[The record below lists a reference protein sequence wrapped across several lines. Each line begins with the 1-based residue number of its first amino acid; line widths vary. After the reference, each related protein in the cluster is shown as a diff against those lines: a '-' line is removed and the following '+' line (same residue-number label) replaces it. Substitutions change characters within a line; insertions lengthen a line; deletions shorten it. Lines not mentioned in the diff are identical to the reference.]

1 MAEIKDLNESWS
13 NDHDGDEVEAFIKKT
28 IRSLMVDVGDK
39 FGDVQYEGG
48 ALRFYSESGGTQ
60 LGAVTITGTSYTVN
74 VKTNVSS
81 NITVLTTDETFP
93 ITIEATTKSMEF
105 GSAVQEDFP
114 EDYFYKVEIDTG
126 SGYVDRTPENNT
138 IKEGGQASVDIR
150 RYVVTG
156 NNRIRLVVT
165 GAISG
170 QPRTL
175 TFNAN
180 LTSLALSCKHQWNK
194 AWIQGEQFQITNIYF
209 TGNIVKTLYVKVG
222 EEVHSITYPAS
233 TQYGSVP
240 TTFDLTDKTPS
251 ESCVIPIEM
260 WMAGEDVETKH
271 IFFNLMYVAKEDIGK
286 ISLICT
292 NNVKDKVYNF
302 AEETLL
308 EYATYNLNS
317 INAQVVANYDGNSV
331 ELINTTQVVVAQ
343 TVYELKLSL
352 QIDTMLSEGISLDVT
367 LQNEGAIA
375 KKTISV
381 DNSYA
386 YLPTDGYLFYLNPS
400 LGNNNSSA
408 REQINNSAPLSNEY
422 KATYTAKWNN
432 FTFAD
437 DAWSEDS
444 DGNRALVIKAGSS
457 LEIEDLK
464 PLRYSNNN
472 SASFEFMYR
481 ASNIADYDTPIMT
494 CIDTETYDPARSVG
508 FIVFPTRIL
517 LLGDNKRLELF
528 QQLPLSEDRIH
539 HITVV
544 IQREYAS
551 AALNLARIYINGCE
565 NVTFDF
571 GGDNHFYN
579 ASAYNN
585 LHMGQESTDY
595 YFYMTRIYNKALA
608 PNEVFANYLN
618 AMIDT
623 VSANRKGLRDDNNIV
638 DGNSISYDLCKKA
651 GFNLFTIET
660 DLPLPSLSNQ
670 VAYSS
675 GVNYHMEY
683 NDHPEWNV
691 SIFDAPCDGQGTTSS
706 LYEKWN
712 LRSKIKK
719 ALRWLYHNVKDA
731 NGNPIEEV
739 SKEGYLFGYKQTPAI
754 STITWKKNVASQ
766 PQGHKMGATAFYNDI
781 FKRVMGGGEKLVE
794 DKILPTADTRVA
806 TEQKPFLA
814 FQKYSDGHY
823 EFRGL
828 MTGGADK
835 KDKKT
840 FGYNATDEYPSLMM
854 IEGPNHDPFM
864 TRFLAPWTDDV
875 FYDYLNETLS
885 IGAASATE
893 GAKQEGWDADIVAG
907 YSADKAEDA
916 KAIYDLYV
924 SEFKPA
930 YDAIYYNSPYI
941 AHIDESGYT
950 LEQINNNLT
959 TFWQGK
965 TGIHA
970 NSLMTYY
977 NDNFELVYYRVK
989 TGKYEVLPLSF
1000 YNMLEDLGL
1009 SSGATTAEIFNAR
1022 AARWKPAVGAFV
1034 SLREAYFRQD
1044 FDEFIGAS
1052 DNDAKNSYW
1061 RKFLALALG
1070 GKWGFNEDDLDT
1082 IFQNDNNGQDTK
1094 TYYVEPNDTN
1104 ADGADIFQGRTSAF
1118 WYGLRLHCKD
1128 ELKGMMHEIM
1138 EACSAEAEDK
1148 NLKASTLHETLLNL
1162 LSYYFWE
1169 HSSKYF
1175 PATAYNADTQ
1185 YAYIDVWFK
1194 APDAVYNNVPPLT
1207 QIHGD
1212 HYETEREWVEKRIA
1226 YIFSKYQI
1234 GAFEA
1239 GSADGYGSL
1248 EITPA
1253 ESFEMEITPAI
1264 WLYPR
1269 ISVGGSETEA
1279 SERTEAGDVCR
1290 MTLPASGTTGVYVK
1304 GLNWLSDLG
1313 DLSGFKLATRGG
1325 STIVTFSID
1334 AKRLRRLKLGDVDG
1348 GVVFN
1353 ANTLGVKG
1361 DAIELIDA
1369 RNVTTAAG
1377 ELDLQKCPRLKDV
1390 YLGGTAL
1397 SSVFLPIGGRVRHIQ
1412 YPDTISTIVLHS
1424 LNLLQDGDI
1433 ELSDAAIANIK
1444 TIYFNSCEKID
1455 PMALLN
1461 KIYSAEGSKLS
1472 TIGLSWKGVIRT
1484 DAKYLSMIGDIA
1496 AKAGI
1501 DGGYNGVDFDGGIK
1515 TTPNPNISGTID
1527 VADNYV
1533 YQEDIDV
1540 ITAKLTNLKV
1550 LYNPNNL
1557 YVKFADPEVQR
1568 ICAENWGDGMGIT
1581 TEQIEAVTDIGT
1593 KFRGNTTIESFDEF
1607 EKFTGVTWTMNPNL
1621 QNNGAFDGCINL
1633 SSIKLPSTLVKIG
1646 NNSFSGCSSLAYI
1659 YGLEFVTDLG
1669 HNAFYGTSLLTM
1681 DISMPKLKSIGVNSF
1696 KDSGISSVTNLGL
1709 VTALPDD
1716 SLYNQGL
1723 FHHCT
1728 NLTKVVLPSTV
1739 ITIGKFSFNSCSN
1752 LTDVNFPTSITK
1764 INEAAFYNCT
1774 SLEIEDLSLP
1784 NLETLGQ
1791 NAFYGVK
1798 IKKMVLGKEGGNLT
1812 LPVGSDSTQNYGNK
1826 SVLEEIELHGV
1837 TSIPNY
1843 SFIGYTKMGIIL
1855 PQSITSIGEG
1865 ALRQTAISGVVNLPN
1880 LTSLSSYAFCS
1891 TKITKVANLGQIPSI
1906 GTYAFQLCSQL
1917 KEIVLPSSLT
1927 SIANYAFADYGNNAN
1942 IVVVINATT
1951 PPSMGASSFS
1961 GTGVST
1967 IYVPDESVTAYR
1979 EASGWIDYANRIYP
1993 MSVYE
1998 EGGLSEQI
2006 TFEDPAVEAI
2016 CLANF
2021 DYNGNGYISKA
2032 EAASVTDIGRK
2043 FANNTDISSF
2053 DEFEDFINV
2062 TYIDGAKS
2070 NSDYRGFINCTAL
2083 KRLTLPKGLKIN
2095 DGGWVNILGGAFVG
2109 SSVEYVGN
2117 LDKVSYIG
2125 NYAFYNVTTLLWDGV
2140 YRHTELKEIGIQAF
2154 FGCTNFKAELV
2165 LPALTTLGNYAF
2177 CNSGVK
2183 RVLDLG
2189 FVTTIH
2195 GGYPAGGPF
2204 GDFYK
2209 CLNLELV
2216 ILPSTLTTI
2225 NNYAFAQ
2232 SAKLSNI
2239 IIKATV
2245 PPTLTSTGAFSGIDS
2260 NFKVYVPDTSV
2271 AVYQAETTWSN
2282 YASRIKGIS
2291 SLQTDNP
2298 TLYEEIKEY
2307 LN

>member
-81 NITVLTTDETFP
+81 NFTVLTTDETFP
-93 ITIEATTKSMEF
+93 ITIEATTKSIEF
-105 GSAVQEDFP
+105 GSSAQEDFP
-114 EDYFYKVEIDTG
+114 EDYFFKVEVDTG

-138 IKEGGQASVDIR
+138 IKEGGQASVDVR
-150 RYVVTG
+150 RYIVTG

-271 IFFNLMYVAKEDIGK
+271 IFFNLMYVAREDIGK
-286 ISLICT
+286 IALICT

-308 EYATYNLNS
+308 EYATYNMNS
-317 INAQVVANYDGNSV
+317 INALVVANYDGNSI
-331 ELINTTQVVVAQ
+331 ELINETQDVVAQ

-352 QIDTMLSEGISLDVT
+352 QIDTMLTEGINLGVT
-367 LQNEGAIA
+367 LQNEGAIVE
-375 KKTISV
+375 KTISV

-422 KATYTAKWNN
+422 KATYTAKWSN

-437 DAWSEDS
+437 DAWGEDS
-444 DGNRALVIKAGSS
+444 DGNRALVVKAGSS

-565 NVTFDF
+565 NATFSF

-595 YFYMTRIYNKALA
+595 CFYMTRIYNKALA
-608 PNEVFANYLN
+608 SNEVFANYLN

-840 FGYNATDEYPSLMM
+840 FGYNATEEYPNLMM

-864 TRFLAPWTDDV
+864 TRFLVPWTDDV

-893 GAKQEGWDADIVAG
+893 GAKQEGWDADIVAN

-977 NDNFELVYYRVK
+977 NDNYELVYYRVK

-1009 SSGATTAEIFNAR
+1009 SNGATTAEIFNAR

-1044 FDEFIGAS
+1044 FDEFTGAS

-1253 ESFEMEITPAI
+1253 ESFEMEITPAV

-1279 SERTEAGDVCR
+1279 SERTAAGDVCR

-1377 ELDLQKCPRLKDV
+1377 ELDLQRCPRLRDV

-1461 KIYSAEGSKLS
+1461 RIYSAEGSKLS

-1533 YQEDIDV
+1533 YQEDIDA

-1568 ICAENWGDGMGIT
+1568 ICAENWGDGTGIT

-1593 KFRGNTTIESFDEF
+1593 KFKGNTLIESFDEF
-1607 EKFTGVTWTMNPNL
+1607 EKF
-1621 QNNGAFDGCINL
+1621 
-1633 SSIKLPSTLVKIG
+1633 K
-1646 NNSFSGCSSLAYI
+1646 
-1659 YGLEFVTDLG
+1659 
-1669 HNAFYGTSLLTM
+1669 NATILKNANFYGCTNLKSIDLSEITQLINGGIFS
-1681 DISMPKLKSIGVNSF
+1681 DVPLEGELNMPKLINVQASGVFDGQFRRNRFTKIINLGQIMSLPNGYNINTLGTFGESSLLEEVVLPETIESIGNFSF
-1696 KDSGISSVTNLGL
+1696 YK
-1709 VTALPDD
+1709 
-1716 SLYNQGL
+1716 
-1723 FHHCT
+1723 CT
-1728 NLTKVVLPSTV
+1728 NLRKVNLDKLPNLKV
-1739 ITIGKFSFNSCSN
+1739 IGNSAFRGCDLSETSLISESIEEIGE
-1752 LTDVNFPTSITK
+1752 D
-1764 INEAAFYNCT
+1764 AFRNCT

-1784 NLETLGQ
+1784 NLETLGRD
-1791 NAFYGVK
+1791 AFYGVK
-1798 IKKMVLGKEGGNLT
+1798 IKKISNLGKITT
-1812 LPVGSDSTQNYGNK
+1812 LPTTSGSTQDFGDK
-1826 SVLEEIELHGV
+1826 SVLEEVVLPRTV
-1837 TSIPNY
+1837 TSIPSNSFKNY
-1843 SFIGYTKMGIIL
+1843 SVLKNINLEYIQGIGGSALEGTAIQQAIL
-1855 PQSITSIGEG
+1855 LSTTSIG
-1865 ALRQTAISGVVNLPN
+1865 
-1880 LTSLSSYAFCS
+1880 SYS
-1891 TKITKVANLGQIPSI
+1891 
-1906 GTYAFQLCSQL
+1906 
-1917 KEIVLPSSLT
+1917 
-1927 SIANYAFADYGNNAN
+1927 
-1942 IVVVINATT
+1942 
-1951 PPSMGASSFS
+1951 
-1961 GTGVST
+1961 
-1967 IYVPDESVTAYR
+1967 
-1979 EASGWIDYANRIYP
+1979 
-1993 MSVYE
+1993 
-1998 EGGLSEQI
+1998 
-2006 TFEDPAVEAI
+2006 
-2016 CLANF
+2016 
-2021 DYNGNGYISKA
+2021 
-2032 EAASVTDIGRK
+2032 
-2043 FANNTDISSF
+2043 FANN
-2053 DEFEDFINV
+2053 
-2062 TYIDGAKS
+2062 KS
-2070 NSDYRGFINCTAL
+2070 L
-2083 KRLTLPKGLKIN
+2083 KTVI
-2095 DGGWVNILGGAFVG
+2095 
-2109 SSVEYVGN
+2109 
-2117 LDKVSYIG
+2117 IG
-2125 NYAFYNVTTLLWDGV
+2125 
-2140 YRHTELKEIGIQAF
+2140 
-2154 FGCTNFKAELV
+2154 TN
-2165 LPALTTLGNYAF
+2165 T
-2177 CNSGVK
+2177 S
-2183 RVLDLG
+2183 
-2189 FVTTIH
+2189 
-2195 GGYPAGGPF
+2195 
-2204 GDFYK
+2204 
-2209 CLNLELV
+2209 
-2216 ILPSTLTTI
+2216 TI
-2225 NNYAFAQ
+2225 NQFAFQ
-2232 SAKLSNI
+2232 SDSSLNNI
-2239 IIKATV
+2239 IIKAVT
-2245 PPTLTSTGAFSGIDS
+2245 PPTLGSGPFRYISDDYS
-2260 NFKVYVPDTSV
+2260 MYVPDTSV
-2271 AVYQAETTWSN
+2271 EAYKAATGWIS
-2282 YASRIKGIS
+2282 YADRIKPIS
-2291 SLQTDNP
+2291 SLPTDNP
-2298 TLYEEIKEY
+2298 EVYEEIKEY
-2307 LN
+2307 LVGYVAKFIVSPDSGEVYSNTLQLRCYYEGSPVLPEFSLVGDATITSDGLLTFNSVGEVTVTAAYEGESVSRAYTYTIANNQELVTVDTLIYYSNSGNKRWRYSIPNQDLTKDFTCTVEVLSGSPIKSGVGVGSNEGNWQTCYDLYDSTWVNPGNSHTINRTKYTKGTGTLGVNFAMVSGSGDVTVDLIKQWVKFTYIQQ

>member
-81 NITVLTTDETFP
+81 NFVVLTTDETFP

-194 AWIQGEQFQITNIYF
+194 AWIQGEQFAITNIYF

-331 ELINTTQVVVAQ
+331 ELINTTQAVVAQ

-367 LQNEGAIA
+367 LHNEGAIA
-375 KKTISV
+375 EKTISV

-551 AALNLARIYINGCE
+551 AALNLARIYVNGCE
-565 NVTFDF
+565 NVTFSF

-595 YFYMTRIYNKALA
+595 CFYMTRIYNKALA

-670 VAYSS
+670 VSYSS
-675 GVNYHMEY
+675 GVNYHLEY

-731 NGNPIEEV
+731 SGNPIEEV

-781 FKRVMGGGEKLVE
+781 FKRVMGGGEKLVK

-864 TRFLAPWTDDV
+864 TRFLVPWTDDV

-930 YDAIYYNSPYI
+930 YDAVYYNSPYI

-977 NDNFELVYYRVK
+977 NDNYELVYYRVK

-1022 AARWKPAVGAFV
+1022 AARWKPAVGAYV

-1044 FDEFIGAS
+1044 FNEFIGAS

-1061 RKFLALALG
+1061 RKFLALVLG

-1253 ESFEMEITPAI
+1253 ESFEMEVTPAI

-1279 SERTEAGDVCR
+1279 SERTAAGDVCR

-1377 ELDLQKCPRLKDV
+1377 ELDLQRCPRLKEV

-1433 ELSDAAIANIK
+1433 ELSDAATANIK

-1461 KIYSAEGSKLS
+1461 RIYSAEGSKLS

-1533 YQEDIDV
+1533 YQEDIDA

-1568 ICAENWGDGMGIT
+1568 ICAENWGDGTGIT

-1593 KFRGNTTIESFDEF
+1593 KFSSNTLIESFDEF
-1607 EKFTGVTWTMNPNL
+1607 ERFIGVKEITW
-1621 QNNGAFDGCINL
+1621 GAFQSCTEL
-1633 SSIKLPSTLVKIG
+1633 QSIKLPQSITTIRPAAFNNCPASMVLNLPNLTLMEFYYSGTPAGNFQNSGVVKVENLGTITSLPTGYSDFGVFKNCKHLEGVVLPNTLETIG
-1646 NNSFSGCSSLAYI
+1646 ASCFSGCDALKAINLDLVKYI
-1659 YGLEFVTDLG
+1659 DN
-1669 HNAFYGTSLLTM
+1669 NAFYNCSSLGMEGLYAEYLEQIGAAAFYGALITGEIILPSLKTLVSLEYSKGQFQGTAITKVKDLGVLEVIPSGC
-1681 DISMPKLKSIGVNSF
+1681 ISTYGVFHSCVMLE
-1696 KDSGISSVTNLGL
+1696 SVT
-1709 VTALPDD
+1709 LPK
-1716 SLYNQGL
+1716 
-1723 FHHCT
+1723 T
-1728 NLTKVVLPSTV
+1728 LT
-1739 ITIGKFSFNSCSN
+1739 TIGKFAFSGCTALRELNIPTDNSVSRVD
-1752 LTDVNFPTSITK
+1752 T
-1764 INEAAFYNCT
+1764 EAFRGCT
-1774 SLEIEDLSLP
+1774 SLEIEDLQLP

-1791 NAFYGVK
+1791 DAFYGVK
-1798 IKKMVLGKEGGNLT
+1798 IKKISNLGKIT
-1812 LPVGSDSTQNYGNK
+1812 ALPTATASSQNFGDK
-1826 SVLEEIELHGV
+1826 SVLEEVVLPKTL
-1837 TSIPNY
+1837 TSIPANSFNSY
-1843 SFIGYTKMGIIL
+1843 TALAKIEGLDNVTTIGNDAFGGCTNLLVDVYLPNATTIQDAAFARSGIKSFIANSVTSLTHYFPVLQHCTNLEKVILNSII
-1855 PQSITSIGEG
+1855 TAEKTFEG
-1865 ALRQTAISGVVNLPN
+1865 CSALREVLLGEQLTRLTYFMFSGCIKME
-1880 LTSLSSYAFCS
+1880 SL
-1891 TKITKVANLGQIPSI
+1891 
-1906 GTYAFQLCSQL
+1906 
-1917 KEIVLPSSLT
+1917 
-1927 SIANYAFADYGNNAN
+1927 
-1942 IVVVINATT
+1942 VIKATT
-1951 PPSMGASSFS
+1951 PPTIDNHTFS
-1961 GTGVST
+1961 NC
-1967 IYVPDESVTAYR
+1967 PE
-1979 EASGWIDYANRIYP
+1979 
-1993 MSVYE
+1993 
-1998 EGGLSEQI
+1998 
-2006 TFEDPAVEAI
+2006 FAI
-2016 CLANF
+2016 
-2021 DYNGNGYISKA
+2021 
-2032 EAASVTDIGRK
+2032 
-2043 FANNTDISSF
+2043 
-2053 DEFEDFINV
+2053 
-2062 TYIDGAKS
+2062 
-2070 NSDYRGFINCTAL
+2070 
-2083 KRLTLPKGLKIN
+2083 
-2095 DGGWVNILGGAFVG
+2095 
-2109 SSVEYVGN
+2109 
-2117 LDKVSYIG
+2117 
-2125 NYAFYNVTTLLWDGV
+2125 
-2140 YRHTELKEIGIQAF
+2140 
-2154 FGCTNFKAELV
+2154 
-2165 LPALTTLGNYAF
+2165 
-2177 CNSGVK
+2177 
-2183 RVLDLG
+2183 
-2189 FVTTIH
+2189 
-2195 GGYPAGGPF
+2195 
-2204 GDFYK
+2204 
-2209 CLNLELV
+2209 
-2216 ILPSTLTTI
+2216 
-2225 NNYAFAQ
+2225 
-2232 SAKLSNI
+2232 
-2239 IIKATV
+2239 
-2245 PPTLTSTGAFSGIDS
+2245 
-2260 NFKVYVPDTSV
+2260 YVPDTSV
-2271 AVYQAETTWSN
+2271 EAYKAATGWIS
-2282 YASRIKGIS
+2282 YADRIKS
-2291 SLQTDNP
+2291 VNYLQTDNP
-2298 TLYEEIKEY
+2298 VFYEEIKDY

>member
-1 MAEIKDLNESWS
+1 MVLFYFVGKYFNMAIDESSKNEIRDLGEDWGRDERNGLPYSGESIQK
-13 NDHDGDEVEAFIKKT
+13 FIKKT

-81 NITVLTTDETFP
+81 NFTVLTTDETFP

-331 ELINTTQVVVAQ
+331 ELINTTQAVVAQ

-375 KKTISV
+375 EKTISV

-565 NVTFDF
+565 NVTFSF
-571 GGDNHFYN
+571 GGDNHFYS

-585 LHMGQESTDY
+585 LHMGQVSTDY

-670 VAYSS
+670 VSYSS

-731 NGNPIEEV
+731 SGNPIEEV

-828 MTGGADK
+828 MTGGPDK

-864 TRFLAPWTDDV
+864 TRFLVPWTDDV

-970 NSLMTYY
+970 NSLMTFY
-977 NDNFELVYYRVK
+977 NDNYELVYYRVK

-1022 AARWKPAVGAFV
+1022 AARWKSAVGAFV

-1377 ELDLQKCPRLKDV
+1377 ELDLQKCPRLKEV

-1501 DGGYNGVDFDGGIK
+1501 DSGYNGVDFDGGIK

-1533 YQEDIDV
+1533 YQEDIDA

-1557 YVKFADPEVQR
+1557 YVKFADKEVQR

-1593 KFRGNTTIESFDEF
+1593 KFKNNTEITKFNEFKKFIGVKFITYGAFLNCYNLEEVKLPKEVTTIGDLAF
-1607 EKFTGVTWTMNPNL
+1607 EVYDHAIDTTHKDISIENIVSIGERAF
-1621 QNNGAFDGCINL
+1621 NNSGFSGEINAPNL
-1633 SSIKLPSTLVKIG
+1633 SSLKPY
-1646 NNSFSGCSSLAYI
+1646 SF
-1659 YGLEFVTDLG
+1659 
-1669 HNAFYGTSLLTM
+1669 
-1681 DISMPKLKSIGVNSF
+1681 
-1696 KDSGISSVTNLGL
+1696 
-1709 VTALPDD
+1709 
-1716 SLYNQGL
+1716 
-1723 FHHCT
+1723 
-1728 NLTKVVLPSTV
+1728 TKTHY
-1739 ITIGKFSFNSCSN
+1739 
-1752 LTDVNFPTSITK
+1752 TSIK
-1764 INEAAFYNCT
+1764 
-1774 SLEIEDLSLP
+1774 SL
-1784 NLETLGQ
+1784 
-1791 NAFYGVK
+1791 
-1798 IKKMVLGKEGGNLT
+1798 
-1812 LPVGSDSTQNYGNK
+1812 GS
-1826 SVLEEIELHGV
+1826 V
-1837 TSIPNY
+1837 TSIPEGGWNGWGCF
-1843 SFIGYTKMGIIL
+1843 SKNNEIRLLNIPNGII
-1855 PQSITSIGEG
+1855 SIGSAAFRECI
-1865 ALRQTAISGVVNLPN
+1865 ALETVIIPKTTTNIGDAAFYICP
-1880 LTSLSSYAFCS
+1880 SLS
-1891 TKITKVANLGQIPSI
+1891 TLIVQNPVPPTLI
-1906 GTYAFQLCSQL
+1906 GWALIDT
-1917 KEIVLPSSLT
+1917 P
-1927 SIANYAFADYGNNAN
+1927 IA
-1942 IVVVINATT
+1942 
-1951 PPSMGASSFS
+1951 S
-1961 GTGVST
+1961 GTGVV
-1967 IYVPDESVTAYR
+1967 YVPDESVEAYKAASNWSTLSNRIKPLSEYDGELPDIPQTPTYENTTSNYTLEVGQAYGQVGNSISFTDDTAY
-1979 EASGWIDYANRIYP
+1979 EHTKALIGDVSYVIVKAPSQASSLVQYVD
-1993 MSVYE
+1993 
-1998 EGGLSEQI
+1998 
-2006 TFEDPAVEAI
+2006 
-2016 CLANF
+2016 
-2021 DYNGNGYISKA
+2021 GNDKI
-2032 EAASVTDIGRK
+2032 
-2043 FANNTDISSF
+2043 
-2053 DEFEDFINV
+2053 
-2062 TYIDGAKS
+2062 
-2070 NSDYRGFINCTAL
+2070 
-2083 KRLTLPKGLKIN
+2083 LKIA
-2095 DGGWVNILGGAFVG
+2095 V
-2109 SSVEYVGN
+2109 
-2117 LDKVSYIG
+2117 
-2125 NYAFYNVTTLLWDGV
+2125 
-2140 YRHTELKEIGIQAF
+2140 
-2154 FGCTNFKAELV
+2154 TNF
-2165 LPALTTLGNYAF
+2165 P
-2177 CNSGVK
+2177 
-2183 RVLDLG
+2183 
-2189 FVTTIH
+2189 
-2195 GGYPAGGPF
+2195 
-2204 GDFYK
+2204 
-2209 CLNLELV
+2209 
-2216 ILPSTLTTI
+2216 
-2225 NNYAFAQ
+2225 
-2232 SAKLSNI
+2232 
-2239 IIKATV
+2239 
-2245 PPTLTSTGAFSGIDS
+2245 
-2260 NFKVYVPDTSV
+2260 
-2271 AVYQAETTWSN
+2271 
-2282 YASRIKGIS
+2282 S
-2291 SLQTDNP
+2291 SLTR
-2298 TLYEEIKEY
+2298 YEIENVEGATHVYITSATGTMHIWKEVEQ
-2307 LN
+2307 

>member
-194 AWIQGEQFQITNIYF
+194 AWIQGEQFAITNIYF

-331 ELINTTQVVVAQ
+331 ELINTTQAVVAQ

-375 KKTISV
+375 EKTISV

-422 KATYTAKWNN
+422 KSTYTAKWNN

-585 LHMGQESTDY
+585 LHMGQVSTDY

-683 NDHPEWNV
+683 NDRPEWNV

-731 NGNPIEEV
+731 NGNPIEEI

-754 STITWKKNVASQ
+754 STITWKKNVTSQ
-766 PQGHKMGATAFYNDI
+766 SQGHKMGATAFYNYI

-828 MTGGADK
+828 MTGGPDK

-840 FGYNATDEYPSLMM
+840 FGYNATEEYPSLMM

-864 TRFLAPWTDDV
+864 TRFLVPWTDDV

-970 NSLMTYY
+970 NSLMTFY
-977 NDNFELVYYRVK
+977 NDNYELVYYRVK

-1009 SSGATTAEIFNAR
+1009 SNGATTAEIFNAR
-1022 AARWKPAVGAFV
+1022 AARWKSAVGAFV

-1533 YQEDIDV
+1533 YQEDIDA

-1557 YVKFADPEVQR
+1557 YVKFADKEVQR
-1568 ICAENWGDGMGIT
+1568 ICAENWGDGTGIT
-1581 TEQIEAVTDIGT
+1581 TEQIEAVTGIGT
-1593 KFRGNTTIESFDEF
+1593 KFKGNTIIETFDELNRF
-1607 EKFTGVTWTMNPNL
+1607 IKVKILNTNAFRACSNLKRVALDNITEIGSGCFYQTAYSGDVYAPNL
-1621 QNNGAFDGCINL
+1621 KTIKHKAFRGTNITSFSAPVLKEFIAGHFEDYSTQGAFALCKLLQNIDVPLMETLSTDMCRDCSALVRVNAPNAKTIGDTAFRNNTLLQEIVCENITTLGRGAFIDCTSLTVDLYFPKLTNLGTKAFRGSGIKSISAPLVTKITNVDNSMDYTHGTFRLCESLESVNLPLVTIIEDSEAFYGCKNL
-1633 SSIKLPSTLVKIG
+1633 TSVVLDWENITKIG
-1646 NNSFSGCSSLAYI
+1646 N
-1659 YGLEFVTDLG
+1659 
-1669 HNAFYGTSLLTM
+1669 
-1681 DISMPKLKSIGVNSF
+1681 
-1696 KDSGISSVTNLGL
+1696 
-1709 VTALPDD
+1709 
-1716 SLYNQGL
+1716 
-1723 FHHCT
+1723 
-1728 NLTKVVLPSTV
+1728 ST
-1739 ITIGKFSFNSCSN
+1739 
-1752 LTDVNFPTSITK
+1752 
-1764 INEAAFYNCT
+1764 FYNCT
-1774 SLEIEDLSLP
+1774 ALLFDELNLS
-1784 NLETLGQ
+1784 NLITLGQ

-1798 IKKMVLGKEGGNLT
+1798 IKKLVLSALTT
-1812 LPVGSDSTQNYGNK
+1812 LPAATTDTQNFGDK
-1826 SVLEEIELHGV
+1826 SVLEEVVLPEGV
-1837 TSIPNY
+1837 TSIPEF
-1843 SFIGYTKMGIIL
+1843 SFTGYTLLDKCII
-1855 PQSITSIGEG
+1855 PNSVSTIGRE
-1865 ALRQTAISGVVNLPN
+1865 AFRNAPISGDLYLPN
-1880 LTSLSSYAFCS
+1880 LTSIGFGAFSGSS
-1891 TKITKVANLGQIPSI
+1891 ITKVLDLGSVTNLGEYFTTGSY
-1906 GTYAFQLCSQL
+1906 GTFGPCKNLRFVC
-1917 KEIVLPSSLT
+1917 LPSSLT
-1927 SIANYAFADYGNNAN
+1927 SIYRRVFMGSTALET
-1942 IVVVINATT
+1942 VVCKATI
-1951 PPSMGASSFS
+1951 PPTLGDQVFE
-1961 GTGVST
+1961 ST
-1967 IYVPDESVTAYR
+1967 NSTFVIYVPDASVTAYR
-1979 EASGWIDYANRIYP
+1979 EASGWSAYADRIYP
-1993 MSVYE
+1993 MS
-1998 EGGLSEQI
+1998 Q
-2006 TFEDPAVEAI
+2006 
-2016 CLANF
+2016 
-2021 DYNGNGYISKA
+2021 
-2032 EAASVTDIGRK
+2032 
-2043 FANNTDISSF
+2043 
-2053 DEFEDFINV
+2053 
-2062 TYIDGAKS
+2062 
-2070 NSDYRGFINCTAL
+2070 
-2083 KRLTLPKGLKIN
+2083 
-2095 DGGWVNILGGAFVG
+2095 
-2109 SSVEYVGN
+2109 
-2117 LDKVSYIG
+2117 
-2125 NYAFYNVTTLLWDGV
+2125 
-2140 YRHTELKEIGIQAF
+2140 
-2154 FGCTNFKAELV
+2154 
-2165 LPALTTLGNYAF
+2165 
-2177 CNSGVK
+2177 
-2183 RVLDLG
+2183 
-2189 FVTTIH
+2189 
-2195 GGYPAGGPF
+2195 
-2204 GDFYK
+2204 
-2209 CLNLELV
+2209 
-2216 ILPSTLTTI
+2216 
-2225 NNYAFAQ
+2225 
-2232 SAKLSNI
+2232 
-2239 IIKATV
+2239 
-2245 PPTLTSTGAFSGIDS
+2245 
-2260 NFKVYVPDTSV
+2260 
-2271 AVYQAETTWSN
+2271 
-2282 YASRIKGIS
+2282 
-2291 SLQTDNP
+2291 LQTDNP
-2298 TLYEEIKEY
+2298 SLYEEVAEY
-2307 LN
+2307 L

>member
-81 NITVLTTDETFP
+81 NFTVLTTDETFP

-194 AWIQGEQFQITNIYF
+194 AWIQGEQFAITNIYF

-331 ELINTTQVVVAQ
+331 ELINTTQAVVAQ

-375 KKTISV
+375 EKTISV

-494 CIDTETYDPARSVG
+494 CIDTETYDPAKSVG
-508 FIVFPTRIL
+508 FVVFPTRIL

-565 NVTFDF
+565 NVTFSF

-670 VAYSS
+670 VSYSS

-731 NGNPIEEV
+731 NGNPIEEI

-754 STITWKKNVASQ
+754 NIITWKKNIASQ
-766 PQGHKMGATAFYNDI
+766 TGGHKMAATDFYNNI

-794 DKILPTADTRVA
+794 DKILPTVDTRVA

-828 MTGGADK
+828 MTGGPDK

-840 FGYNATDEYPSLMM
+840 FGYNATEEYPSLMM

-864 TRFLAPWTDDV
+864 TRFLVPWTDDV

-970 NSLMTYY
+970 NSLMTFY
-977 NDNFELVYYRVK
+977 NDNYELVYYRVK

-1022 AARWKPAVGAFV
+1022 AARWKPAVGAYV

-1279 SERTEAGDVCR
+1279 SERTAAGDVCK

-1377 ELDLQKCPRLKDV
+1377 EFDLQKCPRLKEV

-1533 YQEDIDV
+1533 YQEDIDA

-1568 ICAENWGDGMGIT
+1568 ICAENWGDGTGIT
-1581 TEQIEAVTDIGT
+1581 TEAAEKVTSIRT
-1593 KFRGNTTIESFDEF
+1593 WFKGNTLIKNFDELDKF
-1607 EKFTGVTWTMNPNL
+1607 KNVTSLANAFVGCTKLKSVGLSNITKLSGWDANGVFYGSGIEKAEFSKLESISNTFACEFMNSQVKELILGGSLQTIPNSNGNYGFAMNAKSLWKLVLPQTLKIIGSYSFKNCTALNDITATWDSVTK
-1621 QNNGAFDGCINL
+1621 INQEA
-1633 SSIKLPSTLVKIG
+1633 
-1646 NNSFSGCSSLAYI
+1646 FSGC
-1659 YGLEFVTDLG
+1659 
-1669 HNAFYGTSLLTM
+1669 
-1681 DISMPKLKSIGVNSF
+1681 
-1696 KDSGISSVTNLGL
+1696 
-1709 VTALPDD
+1709 
-1716 SLYNQGL
+1716 
-1723 FHHCT
+1723 
-1728 NLTKVVLPSTV
+1728 
-1739 ITIGKFSFNSCSN
+1739 
-1752 LTDVNFPTSITK
+1752 TSI
-1764 INEAAFYNCT
+1764 
-1774 SLEIEDLSLP
+1774 EIEDLNLP

-1798 IKKMVLGKEGGNLT
+1798 IKKMVLSALTT
-1812 LPVGSDSTQNYGNK
+1812 LPAATTDTQNFGDK
-1826 SVLEEIELHGV
+1826 SVLEEVVLPEGV
-1837 TSIPNY
+1837 TSIPEF
-1843 SFIGYTKMGIIL
+1843 SFTDYTLLDKCVIPNNISTIGREAFRNV
-1855 PQSITSIGEG
+1855 P
-1865 ALRQTAISGVVNLPN
+1865 ISGDLYLPN
-1880 LTSLSSYAFCS
+1880 LTSIGFGAFSGSS
-1891 TKITKVANLGQIPSI
+1891 ITK
-1906 GTYAFQLCSQL
+1906 
-1917 KEIVLPSSLT
+1917 
-1927 SIANYAFADYGNNAN
+1927 
-1942 IVVVINATT
+1942 
-1951 PPSMGASSFS
+1951 
-1961 GTGVST
+1961 
-1967 IYVPDESVTAYR
+1967 
-1979 EASGWIDYANRIYP
+1979 
-1993 MSVYE
+1993 
-1998 EGGLSEQI
+1998 
-2006 TFEDPAVEAI
+2006 
-2016 CLANF
+2016 
-2021 DYNGNGYISKA
+2021 
-2032 EAASVTDIGRK
+2032 
-2043 FANNTDISSF
+2043 
-2053 DEFEDFINV
+2053 
-2062 TYIDGAKS
+2062 
-2070 NSDYRGFINCTAL
+2070 
-2083 KRLTLPKGLKIN
+2083 
-2095 DGGWVNILGGAFVG
+2095 
-2109 SSVEYVGN
+2109 
-2117 LDKVSYIG
+2117 
-2125 NYAFYNVTTLLWDGV
+2125 
-2140 YRHTELKEIGIQAF
+2140 
-2154 FGCTNFKAELV
+2154 
-2165 LPALTTLGNYAF
+2165 
-2177 CNSGVK
+2177 
-2183 RVLDLG
+2183 VLDLG
-2189 FVTTIH
+2189 SVTNLGEYFTT
-2195 GGYPAGGPF
+2195 GSYGTFGPC
-2204 GDFYK
+2204 K
-2209 CLNLELV
+2209 NLRYV
-2216 ILPSTLTTI
+2216 CLPSTLTSIYRRIFIGSISLETVVCKAQTPPSLDGE
-2225 NNYAFAQ
+2225 AFA
-2232 SAKLSNI
+2232 N
-2239 IIKATV
+2239 TN
-2245 PPTLTSTGAFSGIDS
+2245 STFLI
-2260 NFKVYVPDTSV
+2260 YVPDASV
-2271 AVYQAETTWSN
+2271 EAYKGATNWSQ
-2282 YASRIKGIS
+2282 YSDRIKPLSEYTLNIKVYNGATKETKRLVCEYEGKEVSPLWSVESDVATITEEGVLTFSDYGEAVVTATYNDMS
-2291 SLQTDNP
+2291 SSVTVVFTKETDFTSEMEINKAYKTDYSVGGKFTYTYVESSYTSNWRTIIIDMEGYSGVRLTGKGGSAPRLYCYVDSEDFVLEVAASGRVARNESFPKPQNAVKVIVSFNP
-2298 TLYEEIKEY
+2298 EMGDQQVIAY
-2307 LN
+2307 

>member
-1 MAEIKDLNESWS
+1 MAIDESSKNEIRDLGEDWGRDERNGLPYSGESIQK
-13 NDHDGDEVEAFIKKT
+13 FIKKT

-331 ELINTTQVVVAQ
+331 ELINTTQAVVAQ

-367 LQNEGAIA
+367 LQNDGAIA
-375 KKTISV
+375 EKTISV

-494 CIDTETYDPARSVG
+494 CIDTETYDPAKSVG
-508 FIVFPTRIL
+508 FVVFPTRIL

-670 VAYSS
+670 VSYSS
-675 GVNYHMEY
+675 GVNYHLEY

-719 ALRWLYHNVKDA
+719 ALRWLYHNIKDA

-864 TRFLAPWTDDV
+864 TRFLVPWTDDV

-885 IGAASATE
+885 VGATSATE

-907 YSADKAEDA
+907 YSTDKAEDA

-930 YDAIYYNSPYI
+930 YDAVYYNSPYI
-941 AHIDESGYT
+941 AHIDASGYT

-970 NSLMTYY
+970 NSLMTFY
-977 NDNFELVYYRVK
+977 NDNYELVYYRVK

-1061 RKFLALALG
+1061 RKFLALVLG

-1377 ELDLQKCPRLKDV
+1377 ELDLQKCPRLKEV

-1533 YQEDIDV
+1533 YQEDIDA

-1593 KFRGNTTIESFDEF
+1593 KFKGNTTIEYFDELN
-1607 EKFTGVTWTMNPNL
+1607 EFTGISRLGTQSNG
-1621 QNNGAFDGCINL
+1621 NNGAF
-1633 SSIKLPSTLVKIG
+1633 
-1646 NNSFSGCSSLAYI
+1646 SGC
-1659 YGLEFVTDLG
+1659 V
-1669 HNAFYGTSLLTM
+1669 N
-1681 DISMPKLKSIGVNSF
+1681 LKSVIIP
-1696 KDSGISSVTNLGL
+1696 KRVTLLNY
-1709 VTALPDD
+1709 AA
-1716 SLYNQGL
+1716 
-1723 FHHCT
+1723 
-1728 NLTKVVLPSTV
+1728 
-1739 ITIGKFSFNSCSN
+1739 FNSCSKLENIN
-1752 LTDVNFPTSITK
+1752 LEYITTIGEECFANCTSLSHVDISNSEI
-1764 INEAAFYNCT
+1764 INNKAFYNCT

-1798 IKKMVLGKEGGNLT
+1798 IKKISNLGKITALPTASEG
-1812 LPVGSDSTQNYGNK
+1812 TQNFGDK
-1826 SVLEEIELHGV
+1826 SILEEAVISGEV
-1837 TSIPNY
+1837 TSIPNN
-1843 SFIGYTKMGIIL
+1843 SFNGYAAL
-1855 PQSITSIGEG
+1855 TSIKFPNKITLGE
-1865 ALRQTAISGVVNLPN
+1865 
-1880 LTSLSSYAFCS
+1880 YAFRGCTALS
-1891 TKITKVANLGQIPSI
+1891 DVDWTKITKVGYGAFLNCISLPSEITIPNMTQGIGRIAFSGCTSIIKFSASATSIDNAAFDNCKIEEVTLLNAVSLGAS
-1906 GTYAFQLCSQL
+1906 AFNRNYQL
-1917 KEIVLPSSLT
+1917 KVVRLRDVTTFTGDVFFACENLETVIV
-1927 SIANYAFADYGNNAN
+1927 DN
-1942 IVVVINATT
+1942 IT
-1951 PPSMGASSFS
+1951 PPSLSSNAFQSASSTFI
-1961 GTGVST
+1961 
-1967 IYVPDESVTAYR
+1967 IYVPDASVEAYKTA
-1979 EASGWIDYANRIYP
+1979 SNWSNYADRIYP
-1993 MSVYE
+1993 ISVYN
-1998 EGGLSEQI
+1998 EGGVSNIIE
-2006 TFEDPAVEAI
+2006 FADPVVEAL

-2032 EAASVTDIGRK
+2032 EAASVTDIGSK

-2095 DGGWVNILGGAFVG
+2095 NGSYVNIVGGAFVG

-2125 NYAFYNVTTLLWDGV
+2125 KYAFYNVTTLLWDGV
-2140 YRHTELKEIGIQAF
+2140 YKHTELKEIAIQAF

-2195 GGYPAGGPF
+2195 GGFPAGGPF

-2271 AVYQAETTWSN
+2271 AAYQAETTWSN

>member
-1 MAEIKDLNESWS
+1 MALFYFVGKYFNMAIDESSKNEIRDLGEDWGRDERNGLPYSGESIQK
-13 NDHDGDEVEAFIKKT
+13 FIKKT
-28 IRSLMVDVGDK
+28 IRSLMEDVGDK
-39 FGDVQYEGG
+39 FGDVRYEGG

-81 NITVLTTDETFP
+81 NFTVLTTDETFP

-194 AWIQGEQFQITNIYF
+194 AWIQGEQFAITNIYF

-331 ELINTTQVVVAQ
+331 ELINTTQAVVAQ

-375 KKTISV
+375 EKTISV

-464 PLRYSNNN
+464 PLRYSNNT

-494 CIDTETYDPARSVG
+494 CIDTETYDPAKSVG
-508 FIVFPTRIL
+508 FVVFPTRIL

-551 AALNLARIYINGCE
+551 AALNLARIYVNGCE
-565 NVTFDF
+565 NVTFSF

-675 GVNYHMEY
+675 GVNYHLEY

-731 NGNPIEEV
+731 NGNPIEEI
-739 SKEGYLFGYKQTPAI
+739 SKEGYLFGYKLTPAVNR
-754 STITWKKNVASQ
+754 ITWKKNVASQ

-840 FGYNATDEYPSLMM
+840 FGYNATEEYPSLMM

-864 TRFLAPWTDDV
+864 TRFLVPWTDDV

-970 NSLMTYY
+970 NSLMTFY
-977 NDNFELVYYRVK
+977 NDNYELVYYRVK

-1044 FDEFIGAS
+1044 FDELIGAS

-1361 DAIELIDA
+1361 DAIELIDV
-1369 RNVTTAAG
+1369 RNVTTAMG
-1377 ELDLQKCPRLKDV
+1377 ELDLQKCPRLRDI

-1433 ELSDAAIANIK
+1433 ELSDAATANIK

-1461 KIYSAEGSKLS
+1461 RIYSAEGSKLS
-1472 TIGLSWKGVIRT
+1472 TIGLSWKGIIRT

-1533 YQEDIDV
+1533 YQEDIDA

-1557 YVKFADPEVQR
+1557 YVKFADKEVQR
-1568 ICAENWGDGMGIT
+1568 ICATNWGDGTGII
-1581 TEQIEAVTDIGT
+1581 TEQVDAVTDIGT
-1593 KFRGNTTIESFDEF
+1593 KFKGNTTIESFDEF
-1607 EKFTGVTWTMNPNL
+1607 ENFTGIIEVGSFGWTS
-1621 QNNGAFDGCINL
+1621 GG
-1633 SSIKLPSTLVKIG
+1633 
-1646 NNSFSGCSSLAYI
+1646 FSGCSNLKSIILPSTAKKLCPNCFNGNSLLESLNLETIEEIGHSSYGGGVFANSGLKTIDMPLLMNVLGDENFVSCKKLEYVYSLGNITKLACAQNYI
-1659 YGLEFVTDLG
+1659 GGQFQNCTELKEITLPNTLTHIG
-1669 HNAFYGTSLLTM
+1669 HNTFKGCAKLSVCNFPESLTTIQPMAFQGCSNLITEHLILPNLTTLGYESFIGCTEFSPHVVMDYLESIGYCAFYGTK
-1681 DISMPKLKSIGVNSF
+1681 IKSFVSSNLINITGNNS
-1696 KDSGISSVTNLGL
+1696 SGENGTFATCSELSN
-1709 VTALPDD
+1709 
-1716 SLYNQGL
+1716 
-1723 FHHCT
+1723 
-1728 NLTKVVLPSTV
+1728 
-1739 ITIGKFSFNSCSN
+1739 ITI
-1752 LTDVNFPTSITK
+1752 PK
-1764 INEAAFYNCT
+1764 IEN
-1774 SLEIEDLSLP
+1774 
-1784 NLETLGQ
+1784 
-1791 NAFYGVK
+1791 
-1798 IKKMVLGKEGGNLT
+1798 
-1812 LPVGSDSTQNYGNK
+1812 
-1826 SVLEEIELHGV
+1826 
-1837 TSIPNY
+1837 
-1843 SFIGYTKMGIIL
+1843 
-1855 PQSITSIGEG
+1855 
-1865 ALRQTAISGVVNLPN
+1865 
-1880 LTSLSSYAFCS
+1880 
-1891 TKITKVANLGQIPSI
+1891 I
-1906 GTYAFQLCSQL
+1906 GTYAFAECVNLNISINFPNL
-1917 KEIVLPSSLT
+1917 KTLSVGAFRHSGIKEIKNLGTITSISGARDWDIDDGHFAKCENLELVVLPESLT
-1927 SIANYAFADYGNNAN
+1927 TLGHNVFRNCINLKT
-1942 IVVVINATT
+1942 VILYPTT
-1951 PPSMGASSFS
+1951 PPSLTTTCFINTHSDFL
-1961 GTGVST
+1961 
-1967 IYVPDESVTAYR
+1967 IYVPDESVEAYKS
-1979 EASGWIDYANRIYP
+1979 ASGWSAYAN
-1993 MSVYE
+1993 
-1998 EGGLSEQI
+1998 
-2006 TFEDPAVEAI
+2006 
-2016 CLANF
+2016 
-2021 DYNGNGYISKA
+2021 
-2032 EAASVTDIGRK
+2032 
-2043 FANNTDISSF
+2043 
-2053 DEFEDFINV
+2053 
-2062 TYIDGAKS
+2062 
-2070 NSDYRGFINCTAL
+2070 
-2083 KRLTLPKGLKIN
+2083 
-2095 DGGWVNILGGAFVG
+2095 
-2109 SSVEYVGN
+2109 
-2117 LDKVSYIG
+2117 
-2125 NYAFYNVTTLLWDGV
+2125 
-2140 YRHTELKEIGIQAF
+2140 
-2154 FGCTNFKAELV
+2154 
-2165 LPALTTLGNYAF
+2165 
-2177 CNSGVK
+2177 
-2183 RVLDLG
+2183 
-2189 FVTTIH
+2189 
-2195 GGYPAGGPF
+2195 
-2204 GDFYK
+2204 
-2209 CLNLELV
+2209 
-2216 ILPSTLTTI
+2216 
-2225 NNYAFAQ
+2225 
-2232 SAKLSNI
+2232 
-2239 IIKATV
+2239 
-2245 PPTLTSTGAFSGIDS
+2245 
-2260 NFKVYVPDTSV
+2260 
-2271 AVYQAETTWSN
+2271 
-2282 YASRIKGIS
+2282 RIKGIS
-2291 SLQTDNP
+2291 EYDGELPDIPQAPTYENTTSNYTLEVGQAYGQVGNSISFTDDTAYEHTKALIGDVSYVMVKAPSPASSLVQYVDGNDKILKIAVTDKPSSLTRYNIENIEGATHMYLTSATG
-2298 TLYEEIKEY
+2298 TLQIWKEVEQ
-2307 LN
+2307 